1 MFQPEIEAIDLQ
13 LVRHDVHQPFD
24 QVRRFGSAGAAV
36 RVGRHLVRVDAD
48 DLEPDRRNLVAARE
62 HEARERRHGR
72 REQLQVRAEIG
83 NRRRLQSE
91 DSAVVLHRYFVVA
104 DLIAAMNRGGGV
116 LAARLDPL
124 HWRAQAH
131 REMRAQRLFGVHV
144 QLRAE
149 PAADFRR
156 HDAQLR
162 FGDAEHVR
170 QQRPQ
175 QMRDLRRRPQRQ
187 RPFAAVV
194 GRDDGARLDR
204 HRRQP
209 LMIETVLDDPVG
221 VPERR
226 VDVAAAVHDMRERD
240 VGAHVR
246 MRQRRSA
253 LQRFHGVD
261 DGRQRVVVDEDELGG
276 VQRGCVAVRHHHR
289 DRLAGKA
296 HSLPHEERTRRLGRE
311 AAVALRQ
318 LERRRAVIEAFAGGH
333 GVARRFQIG
342 DGCRARHRAARIVDV
357 GAGEDR
363 DDARNGFRGRG
374 LDAADARVRMRTAQD
389 ARVQQTGEPEIVGVG
404 AESLDE
410 ARILDA
416 LHRTADVRSRVR
428 HGRPPSDATRRS

>member
-1 MFQPEIEAIDLQ
+1 MFQPEVEAIDLQ

-72 REQLQVRAEIG
+72 REQLQVRAKIG
-83 NRRRLQSE
+83 NRRRLQAE
-91 DSAVVLHRYFVVA
+91 DSAVVLHRHFVVT

-261 DGRQRVVVDEDELGG
+261 DGRQRVVVDLDG
-276 VQRGCVAVRHHHR
+276 VDRVAGDVRVGR
-289 DRLAGKA
+289 DRDGDGVTDEVDAIAG
-296 HSLPHEERTRRLGRE
+296 E
-311 AAVALRQ
+311 
-318 LERRRAVIEAFAGGH
+318 H

-363 DDARNGFRGRG
+363 DDARNGFRGRR
-374 LDAADARVRMRTAQD
+374 LDAADARVRVRTAQD

-404 AESLDE
+404 AEPLDE

-428 HGRPPSDATRRS
+428 HGRPPSRATRRS